1 MTDKTYRTLHAVKEK
16 VTSDTVIAIDTEF
29 VSTSSAEIEITSEGN
44 ERTIRPTVHALART
58 SVLRGTGMDEGVPFI
73 DDYVHIKDTVV
84 DYLTAYSGIV
94 PEDLDPERTQ
104 HTLVPLKIVYKKMWI
119 LLNLGCKFLGH
130 GLKQDFRVINIHVP
144 KDQIIDTSDLFF
156 EPAKKRKLSLQ
167 FLAWQLLKEE
177 IQQETHDS
185 IEDART
191 ALRLY
196 RKYQEFTD
204 AGIFKSVLLEIYQKG
219 FALNFKPPSK
229 QGNLGGNVPRTDTP
243 PIDGAT
249 GGPSTPVRK
258 TGAGIGSFGASPSWK
273 ESPVSSKLR

>member
-1 MTDKTYRTLHAVKEK
+1 LNEETEK
-16 VTSDTVIAIDTEF
+16 VTEDTIIAIDTEF
-29 VSTSSAEIEITSEGN
+29 VSTSSAEIEITSDGD

-58 SVLRGTGMDEGVPFI
+58 SVLRGSGLHEGVPFI
-73 DDYVHIKDTVV
+73 DDYVHIKEKVV

-94 PEDLDPERTQ
+94 PEDLDPRRTK

-144 KDQIIDTSDLFF
+144 RAQIIDTSDLFF
-156 EPAKKRKLSLQ
+156 QQAKKRKLSLQ
-167 FLAWQLLKEE
+167 FLAWCLLKED

-204 AGIFKSVLLEIYQKG
+204 AGIFESMLQDVYQKG
-219 FALNFKPPSK
+219 FAMNFKPPSK
-229 QGNLGGNVPRTDTP
+229 QGSSPAAPRTDTP
-243 PIDGAT
+243 PIDGAN
-249 GGPSTPVRK
+249 GPSTPGRK
-258 TGAGIGSFGASPSWK
+258 VGAGISVFGASPSFK
-273 ESPVSSKLR
+273 NGASSLR